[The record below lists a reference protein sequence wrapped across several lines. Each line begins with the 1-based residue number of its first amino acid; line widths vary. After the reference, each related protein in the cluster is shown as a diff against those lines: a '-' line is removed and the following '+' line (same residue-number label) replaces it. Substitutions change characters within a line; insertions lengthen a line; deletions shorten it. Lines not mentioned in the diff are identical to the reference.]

1 MNWIRC
7 LLLIKNKN
15 PEVMGLRSQ
24 RKRDE
29 NIILNHRETRDSE
42 RILSKHFW
50 MPLTSFTKEKM
61 IKDQKTHK
69 DKQKK
74 PKATL
79 LNKNS
84 DFANDWLDNPK
95 ILSKKHF

>member
-1 MNWIRC
+1 
-7 LLLIKNKN
+7 
-15 PEVMGLRSQ
+15 
-24 RKRDE
+24 
-29 NIILNHRETRDSE
+29 
-42 RILSKHFW
+42 
-50 MPLTSFTKEKM
+50 MPLTSFTKEEM

-84 DFANDWLDNPK
+84 DFAND
-95 ILSKKHF
+95 